1 MKNKKI
7 IAIFIA
13 YNVANSLEKFWK
25 NLPKTYFD
33 ECILV
38 DDGSKDQT
46 YKIAKKIN
54 GLKVY
59 KNPINLGYGGN
70 LKRAISLALN
80 DGADIIV
87 DIHPDGEYK
96 PNAIPLALSKIKNN
110 NYEFIMGN
118 RFTTKDKP
126 FKSGMY
132 FWKIIPLLF
141 LSFIDR
147 LVLGIK
153 INDLHQGFRVY
164 TKTLFEKI
172 NINNNSDDYL
182 FSFEIIAQA
191 VFVKAKIGEV
201 PVETNYV
208 GRKRGASFKSS
219 LKYSLG
225 TFKVLVLF
233 ILAKIGFKN
242 KINNFKS
249 SCR

>member
-13 YNVANSLEKFWK
+13 YNVADSLEKFWT
-25 NLPKTYFD
+25 NLPKKYFD

-38 DDGSKDQT
+38 DDCSKDET
-46 YKIAKKIN
+46 YKIAKRLKK
-54 GLKVY
+54 LKVY
-59 KNPINLGYGGN
+59 RNPINLGYGGN

-96 PNAIPLALSKIKNN
+96 PTAIPLALFKIKNN

-126 FKSGMY
+126 LKNGMY
-132 FWKIIPLLF
+132 VWKVIPLLF

-164 TKTLFEKI
+164 TKELLEKI
-172 NINNNSDDYL
+172 NINNNSNDYI

-191 VFVKAKIGEV
+191 VFAKAKVGEV
-201 PVETNYV
+201 PVETNYT
-208 GRKRGASFKSS
+208 GEKRGASFKNS

-249 SCR
+249 PCC